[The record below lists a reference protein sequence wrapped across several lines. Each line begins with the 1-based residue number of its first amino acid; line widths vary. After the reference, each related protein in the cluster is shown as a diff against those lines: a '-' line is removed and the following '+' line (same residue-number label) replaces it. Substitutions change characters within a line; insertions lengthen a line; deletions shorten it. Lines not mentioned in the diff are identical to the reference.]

1 MSDARRGQGYGGV
14 AGPHAGAMT
23 LRALA
28 PAKVNLCLFLGGTRA
43 DGRHELVTLFES
55 LSLADEVVL
64 ETQRGGADR
73 VLCPGVEGENLA
85 LAAIAALRERGWQG
99 PPVRITISKRIP
111 VAAGM
116 AGGSTDAAAALRL
129 AAALE
134 PVAPAELETV
144 AASLG
149 ADVPSQLTPGVCLG
163 TGAGELVAPCDPLD
177 AHAFAILPSAEQL
190 STAAVYREADRLGLG
205 RDAAGLRDRAL
216 RLQAALVRGGRLPQ
230 ELIVNDLAPAALS
243 LCPAISRARSDLVV
257 AGADQAIVCGSGP
270 TVAGVL
276 WGADASR
283 RAQVACRRLADDHP
297 GALAV
302 TPVESGF
309 GAVRRG

>member
-1 MSDARRGQGYGGV
+1 VSGARRGQGYAGV
-14 AGPHAGAMT
+14 AGPQAGAMA

-28 PAKVNLCLFLGGTRA
+28 PGKVNLCLFLGGTRA

-64 ETQRGGADR
+64 EAQPGGEDR

-134 PVAPAELETV
+134 PIAPAELETV

-149 ADVPSQLTPGVCLG
+149 ADVPSQLTPGVWLG
-163 TGAGELVAPCDPLD
+163 TGAGELVAPCEPLD
-177 AHAFAILPSAEQL
+177 AHAFVILPSAEQL

-205 RDAAGLRDRAL
+205 RDAAGLRDRA
-216 RLQAALVRGGRLPQ
+216 RRVQAALVRGGRLPQ
-230 ELIVNDLAPAALS
+230 ELIVNDLALAALS
-243 LCPAISRARSDLVV
+243 LCPAISRALSDLVA